1 MSTLTKVLIVLL
13 TISSIFLCGVVVTY
27 VASADNYKQL
37 YDQRLN
43 SELSAKQQRDKAR
56 EDLNAA
62 QEAMAGEKAKLNA
75 NIASLQGQITA
86 LQGQLRDAETARD
99 DARRRKENY
108 EAILADYSKT
118 VERNTQLQRD
128 ALAAEAELKAE
139 QTKLNK
145 QLEDVTGA
153 LNEKQA
159 IVMQLESKVKGLI
172 EEKTALQ
179 NKLDEFLRQYG
190 KVTAAPVPVTAIGDV
205 ARLAPP
211 AKDIDLK
218 GALIAVDLKS
228 GVAEISIGAA
238 DGVEKGMRFH
248 ATRDSKFICDVVVM
262 DVEPEKALGWLELLQ
277 DQPQDKPKT
286 GDAVSTNL

>member
-37 YDQRLN
+37 YEQRRS

-62 QEAMAGEKAKLNA
+62 QEAMAEEKAKLNA
-75 NIASLQGQITA
+75 AIASLQGQITG
-86 LQGQLRDAETARD
+86 LQGQLTDAITARD

-128 ALAAEAELKAE
+128 ALAAEAALKAE

-159 IVMQLESKVKGLI
+159 IVMQLELKVKGLT

-179 NKLDEFLRQYG
+179 NKLDQFLRQYG
-190 KVTAAPVPVTAIGDV
+190 KVTAPPVAVTEVRDV

-211 AKDIDLK
+211 ARDIDLK
-218 GALIAVDLKS
+218 GALTAVDLKN

-277 DQPQDKPKT
+277 DQPQDKPRA